1 MPTSPPNSSPSSK
14 PNPTKSF
21 KIYLLWRYRFLISNP
36 SKYYKDVEWKTLIKK
51 NFLSR
56 TIITI
61 IIVTTMSVSSRRNSA
76 IFRFK
81 PSPKQISSIDNVLSS
96 PSGEVDISLLAT
108 SPDSD
113 IQFDQYNTDK
123 WKEM

>member
-14 PNPTKSF
+14 PNPIKSF
-21 KIYLLWRYRFLISNP
+21 NIYGDIDFNIKSN
-36 SKYYKDVEWKTLIKK
+36 
-51 NFLSR
+51 NNN
-56 TIITI
+56 
-61 IIVTTMSVSSRRNSA
+61 VSSRRNSA

-96 PSGEVDISLLAT
+96 PSGKVDNSLLVT
-108 SPDSD
+108 FPDSD